1 MAPTYNAVA
10 AQSVQF
16 DAQLARRAAVLIGS
30 LQPCRKPEQVVVALL
45 EQLKQ
50 EKIARESRGL
60 NHWDAHAPRFLRSL
74 ILEARVEKRRR
85 HREAEEFYKA
95 KRREAL
101 RFAHVIVGNSAAA
114 EVVAAET
121 YRELLEGGT
130 TSGNF
135 FSALVGNARN
145 YLKGEARRQER
156 FQPLEAAGE
165 AECDSGA
172 NFTHEPLSHHFEDQ
186 DPLDILIAR
195 EDQEETHRQIEAARE
210 IAQSDWRYC
219 WIGQKKWGRE
229 LGISTARTGKS

>member
-1 MAPTYNAVA
+1 MAPTHNAVA
-10 AQSVQF
+10 VQSVEF
-16 DAQLARRAAVLIGS
+16 DIQLARRAAVLIGS
-30 LQPCRKPEQVVVALL
+30 LQPRRKPEQVVVALL

-50 EKIARESRGL
+50 EKLTRESHGL
-60 NHWDAHAPRFLRSL
+60 NHWDAHAPRFLRGL
-74 ILEARVEKRRR
+74 ILQARVDKLRR

-101 RFAHVIVGNSAAA
+101 RFARVIVGNSAAA
-114 EVVAAET
+114 EAVAAET

-145 YLKGEARRQER
+145 YLEGEARRQER
-156 FQPLEAAGE
+156 FQPLEIAGE
-165 AECDSGA
+165 AEREDGA
-172 NFTHEPLSHHFEDQ
+172 SFTHEPLSHHFEDQ
-186 DPLDILIAR
+186 DPLEILIAR
-195 EDQEETHRQIEAARE
+195 ENQEETHRQIEAARE

-229 LGISTARTGKS
+229 LGITTTRVAKS